1 MVSTSVSNSDNA
13 AGSLTTGERKKK
25 KKKKATEVAAENAEE
40 NFTPFDYASA
50 DKSAMTG
57 RDFY

>member
-1 MVSTSVSNSDNA
+1 MVSTSASNSDNA
-13 AGSLTTGERKKK
+13 AGSLTTGERKK

-57 RDFY
+57 RDFD